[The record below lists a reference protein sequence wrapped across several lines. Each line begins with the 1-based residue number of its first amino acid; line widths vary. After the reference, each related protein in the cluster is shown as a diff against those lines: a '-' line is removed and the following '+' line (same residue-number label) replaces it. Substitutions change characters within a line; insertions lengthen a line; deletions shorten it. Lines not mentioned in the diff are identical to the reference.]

1 MPISASLV
9 RKLDRIQPELREVL
23 LDLAEELERAVTKD
37 EFRELRDVVRELAEA
52 QRRTEQRVNELA
64 EAQRETERRLNE
76 LAEAQRRTEQRVNE
90 LAEAQRE
97 TERRLNELAGRVNEL
112 AEAQRRTEEELRKLA
127 IGQRRLRQEV
137 GGLSRSVAYALE
149 NEAYRNLPR
158 FLRERYGIEVTDR
171 LVRFELRGEEINLF
185 ARAKRDG
192 EDVVLVGEAVLRLD
206 DKGKLRKIRRKAEL
220 VSQEY
225 GLEVVPVVVT
235 HFATGRLLEEA
246 RKAGFLVVQ
255 TFEW

>member
-1 MPISASLV
+1 M
-9 RKLDRIQPELREVL
+9 
-23 LDLAEELERAVTKD
+23 
-37 EFRELRDVVRELAEA
+37 
-52 QRRTEQRVNELA
+52 
-64 EAQRETERRLNE
+64 
-76 LAEAQRRTEQRVNE
+76 
-90 LAEAQRE
+90 
-97 TERRLNELAGRVNEL
+97 
-112 AEAQRRTEEELRKLA
+112 
-127 IGQRRLRQEV
+127 
-137 GGLSRSVAYALE
+137 AYALE

-158 FLRERYGIEVTDR
+158 FLKRYGIEVTDR

>member
-37 EFRELRDVVRELAEA
+37 EFRELRDVVR
-52 QRRTEQRVNELA
+52 
-64 EAQRETERRLNE
+64 E

>member
-52 QRRTEQRVNELA
+52 QRRTEQRV
-64 EAQRETERRLNE
+64 NE

>member
-23 LDLAEELERAVTKD
+23 LDLAEELERTVTKD

-76 LAEAQRRTEQRVNE
+76 LAEAQRRTE
-90 LAEAQRE
+90 
-97 TERRLNELAGRVNEL
+97 ERINEL

-127 IGQRRLRQEV
+127 IGQRRLRQDL
-137 GGLSRSVAYALE
+137 GGLSKSVAYALE

-158 FLRERYGIEVTDR
+158 FLKRYGIEVTDR

>member
-76 LAEAQRRTEQRVNE
+76 LA
-90 LAEAQRE
+90 
-97 TERRLNELAGRVNEL
+97 GRVNEL

-127 IGQRRLRQEV
+127 IGQRRLRQDL
-137 GGLSRSVAYALE
+137 GGLSKSVAYALE